1 VADAGPAN
9 VLFQSYLNG
18 QLLRTL
24 MERTFEA
31 HGADAE
37 DFGLYSALGVWGPIT
52 PTELAARIGLRPTTL
67 SSALRRLERRGHV
80 KRERNPNDGRSYLV
94 ELTDEGD
101 RRWKAGWPALHESI
115 EQVVGQLGDAHE
127 EVVEHLRRFES
138 ALRGALDASTIS
150 Q

>member
-31 HGADAE
+31 HGADVE
-37 DFGLYSALGVWGPIT
+37 DFGLYSAIGVWGPIT

-80 KRERNPNDGRSYLV
+80 RRERNPNDGRSYLV
-94 ELTDEGD
+94 ELTEEGD
-101 RRWKAGWPALHESI
+101 RRWKAGWPALRESI
-115 EQVVGQLGDAHE
+115 EQVVGQLGAAHE
-127 EVVEHLRRFES
+127 DVVEQLRRFES
-138 ALRGALDASTIS
+138 ALRGALDAPAIS